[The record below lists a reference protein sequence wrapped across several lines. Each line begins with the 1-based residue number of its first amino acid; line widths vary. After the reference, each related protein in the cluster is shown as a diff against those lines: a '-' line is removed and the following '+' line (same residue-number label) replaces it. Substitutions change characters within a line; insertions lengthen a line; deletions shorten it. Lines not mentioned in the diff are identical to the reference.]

1 MRLIARISLKY
12 EMKSRNDV
20 SDWLWYNS
28 YCKLHHERSPIIDAV
43 MYGYLEVVR
52 YLHENGANIHV
63 REERPLHE
71 AVWYNHMNIVKYLCE
86 YGANV
91 NAYDE
96 YAIRV
101 AANKGNMDMVQ
112 YLYKNGANIDKAIRN
127 TFNSITIENLKKFV
141 ATLQT

>member
-20 SDWLWYNS
+20 SDWLWHFIHSN
-28 YCKLHHERSPIIDAV
+28 CPIALAAYKGHFNI
-43 MYGYLEVVR
+43 VR
-52 YLHENGANIHV
+52 HLHENGANIHIH
-63 REERPLHE
+63 EEKPLHE
-71 AVWYNHMNIVKYLCE
+71 AVWFNHMNIAKYLCE
-86 YGANV
+86 NGANV
-91 NAYDE
+91 NAVGE

-101 AANKGNMDMVQ
+101 AAHRGNMDMVQ

-127 TFNSITIENLKKFV
+127 TYNSITIENLKNFV